1 MWLEVASSVGEGL
14 CNVKEAVLAAVQRL
28 IRLPCSQ
35 ARLYTN
41 NSKSRQV
48 AWEPVGAAK
57 IAAGAGEVAR
67 RRSL

>member
-28 IRLPCSQ
+28 I
-35 ARLYTN
+35 LYTD